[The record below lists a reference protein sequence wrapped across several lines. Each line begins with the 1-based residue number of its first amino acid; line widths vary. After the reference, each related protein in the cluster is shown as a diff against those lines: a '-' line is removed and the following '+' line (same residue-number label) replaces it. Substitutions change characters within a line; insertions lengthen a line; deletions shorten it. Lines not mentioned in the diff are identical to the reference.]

1 MAIELFWLP
10 TAPPMETVANDPAAI
25 SPHLCSPHYGFVYGA
40 RAEYIQMSKPA
51 ALDSDSDHESSK
63 KPAAAAQKPQEPS
76 EREMDAL
83 TRRMQAQ
90 RLEAMRTG
98 ELQKMQD
105 RQKRESARERQR
117 REEGR
122 PTRYDTYGTGKYEQ
136 QGQQRVNPDLADLD
150 FGAPIGQQGGSG
162 LQRPLSPDSDRGGF
176 AEGGYVVF
184 FPLSPC

>member
-1 MAIELFWLP
+1 MAN
-10 TAPPMETVANDPAAI
+10 V
-25 SPHLCSPHYGFVYGA
+25 
-40 RAEYIQMSKPA
+40 QMSKPA
-51 ALDSDSDHESSK
+51 ALDSDSDHDAPSSK
-63 KPAAAAQKPQEPS
+63 PSAPKSAPAEPT

-105 RQKRESARERQR
+105 WQKRESARERQR

-122 PTRYDTYGTGKYEQ
+122 PTRYEQYGTGKYEQ
-136 QGQQRVNPDLADLD
+136 NQQQGKGRVNPDLADLD
-150 FGAPIGQQGGSG
+150 FGAPIGGGQKG

-176 AEGGYVVF
+176 QDGG
-184 FPLSPC
+184 